1 MPLGDNL
8 GLFCIF
14 IPAMEGK
21 KISSV
26 VMIGAG
32 NLAFHFAQA
41 ISDAGME
48 IIQVF
53 SRTEASASRLG
64 NLLGCNYTTERSG
77 ISGEGDLYI
86 LSLSDKAIVDF
97 AGELNFPG
105 KLVVHTSGGLKMD
118 LLKSVTR
125 SYGVIYPVQTF
136 SKEKEVDFAHIPL
149 CIEAVDKSV
158 KSTLFD
164 FSGKISSAL
173 YSLETDQRMK
183 LHVAAVFACNFVNH
197 MYSIASDILD
207 SENLPF
213 DLIKPLIQETADK
226 INELSP
232 SVAQTGPAK
241 RNDQLVIEKHLDLLS
256 FSPEYQKIYREM
268 TESII
273 NFKEQKNN

>member
-1 MPLGDNL
+1 
-8 GLFCIF
+8 
-14 IPAMEGK
+14 
-21 KISSV
+21 
-26 VMIGAG
+26 
-32 NLAFHFAQA
+32 
-41 ISDAGME
+41 
-48 IIQVF
+48 
-53 SRTEASASRLG
+53 
-64 NLLGCNYTTERSG
+64 
-77 ISGEGDLYI
+77 
-86 LSLSDKAIVDF
+86 
-97 AGELNFPG
+97 
-105 KLVVHTSGGLKMD
+105 
-118 LLKSVTR
+118 
-125 SYGVIYPVQTF
+125 
-136 SKEKEVDFAHIPL
+136 
-149 CIEAVDKSV
+149 
-158 KSTLFD
+158 
-164 FSGKISSAL
+164 
-173 YSLETDQRMK
+173 MK